1 MDVSDEEQ
9 HSQEEPSAT
18 TGKEPKTSK
27 QGNSVHSGPNKNI
40 TDSVKDGPF
49 SNQTV
54 SNSNTKSGPKMKHTS
69 KKAPRRKYYRPSND
83 TKTFQIN
90 NKGHLQ
96 CMQDPKL
103 IHKPNDKGKLP
114 GSREAPIYHEPGT
127 VSCKTM
133 EDLKKLYPNS
143 FDRLG
148 SLKGA
153 YNIRVDPTVKPVT
166 HARRKVPIESKEAID
181 KELDYLI
188 EEEIIME
195 QVEPTPWVSLV
206 TFPRKPNGEVRVCLD
221 PSNLNKAII
230 REHHKP
236 MTVEEIAHKLAGATV
251 YTKANALKAF
261 LQIHLTH
268 EASLL
273 TMFNSHRGRLRFL
286 WMPFGA
292 KMSQDVFQLQMDAIL
307 EQCPGV
313 IGIHDDM
320 VIFGVDQEDHDANLI
335 NLLNV
340 CQKEGL
346 VLNSKKLELRR
357 ERVTFFGAEYS
368 AQGMHP
374 DPKKVQGITEMTA
387 PMDKQQLQSF
397 LGMVNYMGTFI
408 PNLSHYT
415 EPLQAMLKKDNVFHW
430 DDQQTQSFQ
439 QVKTLIA
446 KANTTPLKYYDRN
459 LPVTVQADASLRG
472 LGACLIQQHK
482 GKDQPIA
489 FASKSLTD
497 AETRYANIE
506 RELLAIVF
514 ACQRFST
521 YLLGR
526 SFVAESDH
534 KPLEMSAMKNLANAP
549 PRLQRML
556 LELQK
561 YDVTIKYR
569 PGKEMQ
575 LADALS
581 RCPAR
586 ASQEIK
592 LDMRVDYI
600 AFTKP
605 WIEKLK
611 DSTQRDPILATVY
624 QLTQQGWPHQR
635 RHVPRLVRRY
645 WDFRDE
651 LSTDDGMLLKGPRLI
666 IPGELQEEYLSHLHK
681 GHLSASKVQENAKQ
695 HMYWTGIDADIE
707 DYTKQCQECIKRSQV
722 PKEPLQPHDIPEGP
736 WRKLGIDYFT
746 FNGNSYVLICDY
758 FSKFPFLYRAKTSFW
773 SLRDRLIDLFSIEGY
788 PDEIVSDNGPLFQSK
803 EFAKFLSG
811 LGIKHTTSS
820 PGYPRSNGFIE
831 WHIQTVKNMLSKSS
845 NTWSF
850 QEVLAD
856 LRTTRIG
863 TGLPSPAEILHGR
876 NLTTR
881 AQAEIDIKVIHSV
894 LQERQLKMM
903 LDHDTSRRAKKARPL
918 VVGERCHVLG
928 PGNKW
933 IDTFVTGITDSGRSY
948 ETQVEATGKQLTRNR
963 SHIRP
968 RSPDIPHMHA
978 SFLQRNA
985 VPSATSDGNAPSERQ
1000 NSVISGCQQLANGQK
1015 TVLSGNLKGSIKQ
1028 TNTSQVLVS
1037 ETVPDRRVQPSRRAK
1052 MTRFGDN
1059 PVTSTVSIPP
1069 RRQPGHDTSTRNRR
1083 EFKLNV
1089 TDPDLLIPI
1098 KQTRVTTRHS
1108 DLREPQP
1115 SSSDSQPASLQP
1127 VSETTTSESSVSL
1140 PSSPS
1145 GSSSTEST
1153 STSGT
1158 DSSSS
1163 ETSSESSSQ
1172 PSSNALSPET
1182 SSSASTSRSTSPEL
1196 LEMEHSFNSLL
1207 AGTRDRQGHPV
1218 TRSQMDN
1225 LRDQQQHIAVL
1236 KQVASQPQNQPRPV
1250 SAPPVANMPLPPYPR
1265 RRPSDKGST
1274 KQVQPENANALRKS
1288 SDSET
1293 TDRLQ
1298 DIQEEPRRCIGP
1310 SRVKELAKFFMPTS
1324 DEEENS
1330 RVNNRTRHKKLFEP
1344 KKEEE
1349 SEK

>member
-1 MDVSDEEQ
+1 
-9 HSQEEPSAT
+9 
-18 TGKEPKTSK
+18 
-27 QGNSVHSGPNKNI
+27 
-40 TDSVKDGPF
+40 
-49 SNQTV
+49 
-54 SNSNTKSGPKMKHTS
+54 
-69 KKAPRRKYYRPSND
+69 
-83 TKTFQIN
+83 
-90 NKGHLQ
+90 
-96 CMQDPKL
+96 
-103 IHKPNDKGKLP
+103 
-114 GSREAPIYHEPGT
+114 
-127 VSCKTM
+127 
-133 EDLKKLYPNS
+133 
-143 FDRLG
+143 
-148 SLKGA
+148 
-153 YNIRVDPTVKPVT
+153 
-166 HARRKVPIESKEAID
+166 
-181 KELDYLI
+181 
-188 EEEIIME
+188 
-195 QVEPTPWVSLV
+195 
-206 TFPRKPNGEVRVCLD
+206 
-221 PSNLNKAII
+221 
-230 REHHKP
+230 
-236 MTVEEIAHKLAGATV
+236 
-251 YTKANALKAF
+251 
-261 LQIHLTH
+261 
-268 EASLL
+268 
-273 TMFNSHRGRLRFL
+273 
-286 WMPFGA
+286 
-292 KMSQDVFQLQMDAIL
+292 
-307 EQCPGV
+307 
-313 IGIHDDM
+313 
-320 VIFGVDQEDHDANLI
+320 
-335 NLLNV
+335 
-340 CQKEGL
+340 
-346 VLNSKKLELRR
+346 
-357 ERVTFFGAEYS
+357 
-368 AQGMHP
+368 
-374 DPKKVQGITEMTA
+374 
-387 PMDKQQLQSF
+387 
-397 LGMVNYMGTFI
+397 
-408 PNLSHYT
+408 
-415 EPLQAMLKKDNVFHW
+415 
-430 DDQQTQSFQ
+430 
-439 QVKTLIA
+439 
-446 KANTTPLKYYDRN
+446 
-459 LPVTVQADASLRG
+459 
-472 LGACLIQQHK
+472 
-482 GKDQPIA
+482 
-489 FASKSLTD
+489 
-497 AETRYANIE
+497 
-506 RELLAIVF
+506 
-514 ACQRFST
+514 
-521 YLLGR
+521 
-526 SFVAESDH
+526 
-534 KPLEMSAMKNLANAP
+534 MKNLVNVP

-556 LELQK
+556 LELQR

-611 DSTQRDPILATVY
+611 DSTQRDPILVTVY

-635 RHVPRLVRRY
+635 RHVPCLARRY

-666 IPGELQEEYLSHLHK
+666 IPGELQEEYLSCLHK

-695 HMYWTGIDADIE
+695 HTYWTGIDADIE
-707 DYTKQCQECIKRSQV
+707 DYTKQCEECIKRSQV

-746 FNGNSYVLICDY
+746 FDGNSYVLICDY
-758 FSKFPFLYRAKTSFW
+758 FLKFPFLYRAKTSFW
-773 SLRDRLIDLFSIEGY
+773 SLRDRLINLFSIEGY
-788 PDEIVSDNGPLFQSK
+788 PDEIVSDNGPPFQSK

-820 PGYPRSNGFIE
+820 PGYPCSNGFIE
-831 WHIQTVKNMLSKSS
+831 KNIQTVKNMLFKSS
-845 NTWSF
+845 NTRSF

-863 TGLPSPAEILHGR
+863 MGLPSPAEILHGR

-881 AQAEIDIKVIHSV
+881 VQAEIDIKAIHSV

-903 LDHDTSRRAKKARPL
+903 LDHDLGRRAKKARPL

-933 IDTFVTGITDSGRSY
+933 IDAFVTGITDSGRSYESSNTRSFQEVLADLRTTRIGMGLPSPAEILHGRNLMTRAKAEIDIKAICSVLQERQLKMTLDHDSGRRAKKARPLVVGERCHVLGPGNKWIDAFVTGITDSGRSY

-985 VPSATSDGNAPSERQ
+985 VPSATSDGNAPSERE

-1015 TVLSGNLKGSIKQ
+1015 TVLSANHKGSIKQ

-1059 PVTSTVSIPP
+1059 PVTSTMSIPP
-1069 RRQPGHDTSTRNRR
+1069 RRQPGRDTSTRNRR
-1083 EFKLNV
+1083 DFKLNL

-1098 KQTRVTTRHS
+1098 KQTVVTTRHS

-1115 SSSDSQPASLQP
+1115 SPSDSQPASSQP
-1127 VSETTTSESSVSL
+1127 VSETTTGESSVSL

-1153 STSGT
+1153 STSGN
-1158 DSSSS
+1158 DSSSSS

-1172 PSSNALSPET
+1172 PSSNASSPET

-1196 LEMEHSFNSLL
+1196 LEMERSFNSLL
-1207 AGTRDRQGHPV
+1207 AGTRDRQGHPL

-1225 LRDQQQHIAVL
+1225 LRDQQQRIAVL
-1236 KQVASQPQNQPRPV
+1236 KQVASHPQNQPRPV

-1274 KQVQPENANALRKS
+1274 KQVQAENANAPHKS
-1288 SDSET
+1288 SDSE

-1298 DIQEEPRRCIGP
+1298 DIQEEPHRCIGP